1 MGSYNLFENLK
12 LKNFSI
18 LPGSETKLL
27 KGLELGCTGIITA
40 TCNVTAELS
49 RKVYDDFFAG
59 KNQLYNDKLCD
70 VRNTFDKYNLISGLH
85 TFCAQNDNTYKN
97 ILPPLRLLNKNLHY
111 KLLFHPD
118 LYFGE
123 AYTNGEIVIENGTLT
138 DFLDLALMNIGRGE
152 LNFFSYLMNRL
163 RGSYRYLTN
172 FNFIKK
178 SKMNVS
184 HHYDISDGLYDL
196 FLDPKGQYSCAYFKD
211 ENDNLETAQNNKIN
225 HIIKK
230 LNIKSDQKVLDIG
243 CGWGSLAI
251 DIAKSAQCEVTGITL
266 SENQLNYCNQKAK
279 ELNLENQVKFKLMDY
294 RELNEKFDRI
304 VSVGMCEHVGRKFYK
319 KFFNQIE
326 KMLKDDGISLI
337 HTIGSVNPP
346 RDPHPWITKYIFPGG
361 YTPSLSEVTTP
372 IEKAGLIVTDIEV
385 LRMHYSHTL
394 RHWKEN
400 CLNNKDKIIEM
411 FDEKFF
417 RMWEFYL
424 AGCEMAFKWGDQVV
438 YQFQL
443 TKNYT
448 STPVTRDYIYQ

>member
-1 MGSYNLFENLK
+1 M
-12 LKNFSI
+12 
-18 LPGSETKLL
+18 
-27 KGLELGCTGIITA
+27 
-40 TCNVTAELS
+40 
-49 RKVYDDFFAG
+49 
-59 KNQLYNDKLCD
+59 QLA
-70 VRNTFDKYNLISGLH
+70 RF
-85 TFCAQNDNTYKN
+85 
-97 ILPPLRLLNKNLHY
+97 LNKIFKKNGFILIDANGNQFIIGTPASEQPIKVKILDKKLHY

-118 LYFGE
+118 LYLGE
-123 AYTNGEIVIENGTLT
+123 AYTDGQLIIENGTLT
-138 DFLDLALMNIGRGE
+138 DFLDLALMNIGRSE
-152 LNFFSYLMNRL
+152 FNIISYLINKF

-184 HHYDISDGLYDL
+184 HHYDISDDLYDL
-196 FLDPKGQYSCAYFKD
+196 FLDPKRQYSCAYFK
-211 ENDNLETAQNNKIN
+211 NDDDSLETAQNNKIQ

-230 LNIKSDQKVLDIG
+230 LNIKPNQKILDIG
-243 CGWGSLAI
+243 CGWGSLAM

-266 SENQLNYCNQKAK
+266 SENQFNYCVKKAK
-279 ELNLENQVKFKLMDY
+279 ELNLENQLTFKLMDY

-304 VSVGMCEHVGRKFYK
+304 VSVGMFEHVGRKFYN
-319 KFFNQIE
+319 KFFKQIDN
-326 KMLKDDGISLI
+326 LLDKDGVSLI

-372 IEKAGLIVTDIEV
+372 IEKAGLIVSDIEV
-385 LRMHYSHTL
+385 LRLHYANTL

-400 CLNNKDKIIEM
+400 CIKNKEKIISM

>member
-1 MGSYNLFENLK
+1 M
-12 LKNFSI
+12 
-18 LPGSETKLL
+18 
-27 KGLELGCTGIITA
+27 
-40 TCNVTAELS
+40 
-49 RKVYDDFFAG
+49 
-59 KNQLYNDKLCD
+59 QLA
-70 VRNTFDKYNLISGLH
+70 RF
-85 TFCAQNDNTYKN
+85 
-97 ILPPLRLLNKNLHY
+97 LNKIFKKNGFILIDANGNQFIIGTPESEQPIKVKILDKKLHY

-118 LYFGE
+118 LYLGE
-123 AYTNGEIVIENGTLT
+123 AYTDGQLIIENGTLT
-138 DFLDLALMNIGRGE
+138 DFLDLALMNIGRSE
-152 LNFFSYLMNRL
+152 FNIISYLINKF

-184 HHYDISDGLYDL
+184 HHYDISDDLYDL
-196 FLDPKGQYSCAYFKD
+196 FLDPKRQYSCAYFK
-211 ENDNLETAQNNKIN
+211 NDDDSLETAQNNKIQ

-230 LNIKSDQKVLDIG
+230 LNIKPNQKILDIG
-243 CGWGSLAI
+243 CGWGSLAM

-266 SENQLNYCNQKAK
+266 SENQFNYCVKKAK
-279 ELNLENQVKFKLMDY
+279 ELNLENQLTFKLMDY

-304 VSVGMCEHVGRKFYK
+304 VSVGMFEHVGRKFYN
-319 KFFNQIE
+319 KFFKQIDN
-326 KMLKDDGISLI
+326 LLDKDGVSLI

-372 IEKAGLIVTDIEV
+372 IEKAGLIVSDIEV
-385 LRMHYSHTL
+385 LRLHYAHTL
-394 RHWKEN
+394 RNWKEN
-400 CLNNKDKIIEM
+400 CIKNKEKIISM

>member
-1 MGSYNLFENLK
+1 MQLARFLNKIFKKGGF
-12 LKNFSI
+12 I
-18 LPGSETKLL
+18 L
-27 KGLELGCTGIITA
+27 I
-40 TCNVTAELS
+40 
-49 RKVYDDFFAG
+49 DD
-59 KNQLYNDKLCD
+59 
-70 VRNTFDKYNLISGLH
+70 
-85 TFCAQNDNTYKN
+85 NDNQYIIGTPMSDRPIKVK
-97 ILPPLRLLNKNLHY
+97 ILDKQLHY

-118 LYFGE
+118 LYLGE
-123 AYTNGEIVIENGTLT
+123 AYTDGKIIIENGTLT
-138 DFLDLALMNIGRGE
+138 DFLNLALMNIGRSE
-152 LNFFSYLMNRL
+152 FNIISYLINKF

-184 HHYDISDGLYDL
+184 HHYDISDDLYDL
-196 FLDPKGQYSCAYFKD
+196 FLDPKRQYSCAYFKN
-211 ENDNLETAQNNKIN
+211 ENDSLETAQNNKIQ

-230 LNIKSDQKVLDIG
+230 LNIKPNQKILDIG

-266 SENQLNYCNQKAK
+266 SENQFKYCTQKTK
-279 ELNLENQVKFKLMDY
+279 ELNLKNQLTFKLMDY
-294 RELNEKFDRI
+294 RELKEKYDRI
-304 VSVGMCEHVGRKFYK
+304 VSVGMFEHVGRKFYN
-319 KFFNQIE
+319 KFFKQIDN
-326 KMLKDDGISLI
+326 LLDKDGVSLI

-372 IEKAGLIVTDIEV
+372 IEKAGLIVSDIEV
-385 LRMHYSHTL
+385 LRLHYSHTL

-400 CLNNKDKIIEM
+400 CIKNKEKIINM

-424 AGCEMAFKWGDQVV
+424 TGCEMAFKWGDQVV